1 MTRDVEGHADDV
13 SRDQSIDRSIMG
25 DVGAVALR
33 GLRKRYGERTVVDG
47 VSLEVRPGEF
57 FSLLGPSGCG
67 KTTTLRMI
75 GGFERPDE
83 GSVLIDGRDVTG
95 DEPEARPVNTVFQNY
110 ALFPHLDVRGNV
122 AFGLRFARAGRG
134 DGGRAGG
141 GRRRGRPEV
150 DDADRRVAAALELV
164 QLGSFGARR
173 VHQLSGGEQQRVA
186 LARALV
192 LEPTVLLLDEPL
204 GALDA
209 QLRARLQVE
218 LSELQR
224 RVGITFVYVT
234 HDQHEAFT
242 MSDRIG
248 VMRDGRLLQVGAPRE
263 IYERPASVDVARFIG
278 AANLL
283 HGTVTARG
291 VADLSGQRMAVPDD
305 APLGDAIVM
314 VRPERIRL
322 GAGDRSAR
330 VERVTFAGA
339 SLRVDLRVGEVALVA
354 EVPND
359 DRAASLRAGDT
370 TTIDVPADAVR
381 VLSPRRG

>member
-13 SRDQSIDRSIMG
+13 SRDTAIDRSIMG

-122 AFGLRFARAGRG
+122 AFGLRFARAGR
-134 DGGRAGG
+134 A
-141 GRRRGRPEV
+141 
-150 DDADRRVAAALELV
+150 DADRRVAAALELV

-305 APLGDAIVM
+305 APLGDAVVM

-370 TTIDVPADAVR
+370 TTIDVPADTVR
-381 VLSPRRG
+381 VLSPLRG